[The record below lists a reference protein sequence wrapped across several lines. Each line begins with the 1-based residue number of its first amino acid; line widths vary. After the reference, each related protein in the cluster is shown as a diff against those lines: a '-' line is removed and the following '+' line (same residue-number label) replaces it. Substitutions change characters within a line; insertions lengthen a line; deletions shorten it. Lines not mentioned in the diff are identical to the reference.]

1 MKKTVKI
8 ADLQATLSLATAAQ
22 KQIKGG
28 ARGFIIDDDVNGIK
42 VGKTPS
48 GFIIEDQIYGI

>member
-28 ARGFIIDDDVNGIK
+28 VRGFIVEDDVNGVK

-48 GFIIEDQIYGI
+48 GFIIDDEIYGI

>member
-8 ADLQATLSLATAAQ
+8 ADVQATLSLATAAQ

-28 ARGFIIDDDVNGIK
+28 ARGIVIDSDVEGFK

-48 GFIIEDQIYGI
+48 SIVIDSDIEGF

>member
-28 ARGFIIDDDVNGIK
+28 ARGFIIEDDINGVK

-48 GFIIEDQIYGI
+48 GFVIEDDIYGI

>member
-28 ARGFIIDDDVNGIK
+28 ARGFIIDDDLVGFK

-48 GFIIEDQIYGI
+48 GFVIEDDIYGI

>member
-8 ADLQATLSLATAAQ
+8 ADLQATLSLDTAAQ

-28 ARGFIIDDDVNGIK
+28 TRGFIIDDDLNGIK
-42 VGKTPS
+42 VGKTPN
-48 GFIIEDQIYGI
+48 GFVVEDVLYGV

>member
-28 ARGFIIDDDVNGIK
+28 ARGFIIEDDINGVK

-48 GFIIEDQIYGI
+48 GFIIDDELWGV

>member
-28 ARGFIIDDDVNGIK
+28 ARGFIIEDDLNGVK

-48 GFIIEDQIYGI
+48 GFIIDDEIYGI

>member
-28 ARGFIIDDDVNGIK
+28 ARGFIIDDDLVGIK

-48 GFIIEDQIYGI
+48 GFIIDDSIYGI

>member
-8 ADLQATLSLATAAQ
+8 GDLQATLSLDTAAQ

-28 ARGFIIDDDVNGIK
+28 ARGFIIDDEVAGVK

-48 GFIIEDQIYGI
+48 GFVIEDELYGI